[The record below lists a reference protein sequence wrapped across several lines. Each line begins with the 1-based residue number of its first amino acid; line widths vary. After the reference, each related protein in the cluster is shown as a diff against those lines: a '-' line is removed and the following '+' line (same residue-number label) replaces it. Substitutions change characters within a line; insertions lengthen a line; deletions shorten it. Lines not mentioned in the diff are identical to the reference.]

1 METHAPLESGPRS
14 AMQPNSNDS
23 VRCFDTDR
31 ADTDRT
37 DTDRTDTEQFPTLT
51 RLPDAEIQ

>member
-1 METHAPLESGPRS
+1 METHAPLESGPHS
-14 AMQPNSNDS
+14 AMQPNSDDS

-31 ADTDRT
+31 A